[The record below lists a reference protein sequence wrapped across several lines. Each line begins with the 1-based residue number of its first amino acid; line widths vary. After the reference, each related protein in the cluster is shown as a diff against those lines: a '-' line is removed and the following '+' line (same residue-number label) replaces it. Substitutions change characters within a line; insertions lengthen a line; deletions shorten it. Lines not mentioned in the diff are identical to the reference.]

1 MGESSHYTE
10 YHPRW
15 LRRQISTV
23 WWLERGSYFA
33 FMLREL
39 SCVFVGWFVVYLLL
53 LVRAVGQG
61 DASYQSFLNWSGT
74 PSILLLNVVSLLFI
88 LYHAV
93 TFFGAAQ
100 TIVVVRL
107 GGKLVPGS
115 LILASHYAGLVA
127 ASVVVWWVLLGV

>member
-1 MGESSHYTE
+1 M
-10 YHPRW
+10 
-15 LRRQISTV
+15 V
-23 WWLERGSYFA
+23 
-33 FMLREL
+33 
-39 SCVFVGWFVVYLLL
+39 VGRDDGW

-61 DASYQSFLNWSGT
+61 DASYQAFLNWSGT
-74 PSILLLNVVSLLFI
+74 PSILLLNVVSLIFI

-107 GGKLVPGS
+107 GGKLVPGR

-127 ASVVVWWVLLGV
+127 ASVVVFWVLLGV